1 MWDLFF
7 CDSYELK
14 VVRKWEIWKKGK
26 FRLFFPFRPFFCLP
40 SCYPVSRLSGC
51 VWPQVQGIWG
61 NQQSWFTMIFVWT
74 VFLGERSNKK
84 TRKQNILL
92 TVFSCPPFTS
102 RNVHQPV
109 FFFSS
114 FSTLEVLRVST
125 ALPSLSSF
133 PSEIFG
139 QLWLNVCITEVVTL
153 TSCLIPG
160 PSQLNWWPE

>member
-26 FRLFFPFRPFFCLP
+26 FRLFFHSGLFSVCPLAILFLA
-40 SCYPVSRLSGC
+40 SVVVSDLKSKESEETNRAGSLWYLSELS
-51 VWPQVQGIWG
+51 
-61 NQQSWFTMIFVWT
+61 SWVKDRIK
-74 VFLGERSNKK
+74 NKK
-84 TRKQNILL
+84 TKHSALC
-92 TVFSCPPFTS
+92 VFLSSVQSKCAS
-102 RNVHQPV
+102 AC

-160 PSQLNWWPE
+160 PSRLNWWPE